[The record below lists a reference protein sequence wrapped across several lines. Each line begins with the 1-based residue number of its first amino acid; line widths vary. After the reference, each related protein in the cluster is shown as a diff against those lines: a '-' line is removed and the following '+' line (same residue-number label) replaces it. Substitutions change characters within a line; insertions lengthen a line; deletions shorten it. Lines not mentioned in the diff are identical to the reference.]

1 MSNIKLNAHTDYEKR
16 IYNNVRNHNLG
27 SFERV
32 WVIGAVNGKAE
43 LFQKICKQI
52 IEKSDFKDR
61 LVFTGNLLGRNDNK
75 VNESKK
81 VIDSALKLRSVFM
94 SNKAFDI
101 GDIVFLRGCYEE
113 LLDKSRELHMSPN
126 PLELVDWMYSR
137 GLDKI
142 LESYNIS
149 SSLLHHAAR
158 DGAAALSRASVD
170 INLAINNN
178 PGHINYMNS
187 LKRLAFNE
195 EKTLLFVSAGIAR
208 DKSLDKQSEE
218 LWWGGGFA
226 DLDKPYNNILR
237 LVRGYDPKGGGIAS
251 GRCGI
256 TLDGGEEQ
264 IVAALISRDGQLLE
278 TIHAN

>member
-1 MSNIKLNAHTDYEKR
+1 MSNINLNAHTDYEKR

-27 SFERV
+27 SLDRV
-32 WVIGAVNGKAE
+32 WVVGAVNGKAE

-94 SNKAFDI
+94 SNNAFDI

-149 SSLLHHAAR
+149 SSLLYNAAR
-158 DGAAALSRASVD
+158 DGAAALSRASVE

-187 LKRLAFNE
+187 LKRLAFNK

-226 DLDKPYNNILR
+226 DLDKPYNDILR

-278 TIHAN
+278 TIQAN

>member
-1 MSNIKLNAHTDYEKR
+1 MSNINLNAHTDYEKR

-27 SFERV
+27 SLDRV
-32 WVIGAVNGKAE
+32 WVVGAVNGKAE
-43 LFQKICKQI
+43 LFQKICKKI

-94 SNKAFDI
+94 SNNAFDI

-149 SSLLHHAAR
+149 SSLLYNAAR
-158 DGAAALSRASVD
+158 DGAAALSRASVE

-187 LKRLAFNE
+187 LKRLAFNK

-208 DKSLDKQSEE
+208 DKPLDKQSEE

-226 DLDKPYNNILR
+226 DLNEPYNNTLR

-251 GRCGI
+251 GKYCI

-264 IVAALISRDGQLLE
+264 VFAALISSDGQLLD
-278 TIHAN
+278 TIQAN

>member
-1 MSNIKLNAHTDYEKR
+1 MSKTKLNAHTDYEKR
-16 IYNNVRNHNLG
+16 IDGNVRNHNLG
-27 SFERV
+27 SLERV

-43 LFQKICKQI
+43 LFQKICNQI
-52 IEKSDFKDR
+52 IEKSDLKDR
-61 LVFTGNLLGRNDNK
+61 LVFTGNLLGRNNNK

-81 VIDSALKLRSVFM
+81 VIDLALNLRSVFM
-94 SNKAFDI
+94 SNNSFDI
-101 GDIVFLRGCYEE
+101 GDVVFLRGCYEE

-158 DGAAALSRASVD
+158 DGALALSRASVE
-170 INLAINNN
+170 INLAIDNN

-187 LKRLAFNE
+187 LKRLAYNE

-208 DKSLDKQSEE
+208 DKPIDKQSEE
-218 LWWGGGFA
+218 LWWGGGFS
-226 DLDKPYNNILR
+226 DLDESYNNISR
-237 LVRGYDPKGGGIAS
+237 LVRGYDPKGGGVVS
-251 GRCGI
+251 GKFGV
-256 TLDGGEEQ
+256 TLDGGEDQ
-264 IVAALISRDGQLLE
+264 VFAALFRRDGQLLE
-278 TIHAN
+278 TIQG

>member
-1 MSNIKLNAHTDYEKR
+1 MSNINLNAHTDYEKR

-27 SFERV
+27 SLDRV
-32 WVIGAVNGKAE
+32 WVVGAVNGKAE

-94 SNKAFDI
+94 SNNAFDI
-101 GDIVFLRGCYEE
+101 GDVVFLRGCYEE

-149 SSLLHHAAR
+149 SSLLYNAAR
-158 DGAAALSRASVD
+158 DGAAALSRASVE

-187 LKRLAFNE
+187 LKRLAFNK

-208 DKSLDKQSEE
+208 DKPLDKQSEE
-218 LWWGGGFA
+218 LWWGGGFS
-226 DLDKPYNNILR
+226 DLNEPYNNTLR

-251 GRCGI
+251 GKYCI

-264 IVAALISRDGQLLE
+264 VFAALISSDGQLLD
-278 TIHAN
+278 TIQAN

>member
-1 MSNIKLNAHTDYEKR
+1 MSNINLNAHTDYEKR

-27 SFERV
+27 SLDRV
-32 WVIGAVNGKAE
+32 WVVGAVNGKAE

-94 SNKAFDI
+94 SNNAFDI

-149 SSLLHHAAR
+149 SSLLYNAAR
-158 DGAAALSRASVD
+158 DGAAALSRASVE

-187 LKRLAFNE
+187 LKRLAFNK
-195 EKTLLFVSAGIAR
+195 EKTLLFVSAGINLLR
-208 DKSLDKQSEE
+208 TPVILNSDLFDKSPFSYPKIVSLNSNSTSQKSPLSLALNE
-218 LWWGGGFA
+218 L
-226 DLDKPYNNILR
+226 
-237 LVRGYDPKGGGIAS
+237 
-251 GRCGI
+251 
-256 TLDGGEEQ
+256 
-264 IVAALISRDGQLLE
+264 LI
-278 TIHAN
+278 

>member
-1 MSNIKLNAHTDYEKR
+1 MSKTKLNAHTDYEN
-16 IYNNVRNHNLG
+16 IIDSNVRNHNLG
-27 SFERV
+27 FLERV

-43 LFQKICKQI
+43 LFQKICNQI
-52 IEKSDFKDR
+52 IEKSDLKDR
-61 LVFTGNLLGRNDNK
+61 LVFTGNLLGRNNNK

-81 VIDSALKLRSVFM
+81 VIDLALNLRAVFM
-94 SNKAFDI
+94 SNNSFDI
-101 GDIVFLRGCYEE
+101 GDVVFLRGCYEE

-158 DGAAALSRASVD
+158 DGALALSRASVE
-170 INLAINNN
+170 INLAIDNN

-187 LKRLAFNE
+187 LKRLAYND

-208 DKSLDKQSEE
+208 NKPIDQQSEE
-218 LWWGGGFA
+218 LWWGGGFS
-226 DLDKPYNNILR
+226 DLDESYNNISR
-237 LVRGYDPKGGGIAS
+237 LVRGYDPKGGGVVS
-251 GRCGI
+251 GKFGV
-256 TLDGGEEQ
+256 TLDGGEDQ
-264 IVAALISRDGQLLE
+264 VFAALFRRDGQLLE
-278 TIHAN
+278 TIQG

>member
-1 MSNIKLNAHTDYEKR
+1 MSNIKFNAHTDYEKR
-16 IYNNVRNHNLG
+16 LSHNVRNHNLG

-32 WVIGAVNGKAE
+32 WVVGAVNGKAE
-43 LFQKICKQI
+43 LFQKICNQI

-61 LVFTGNLLGRNDNK
+61 LVFTGNLLGRNNNK

-81 VIDSALKLRSVFM
+81 VIDTALKLRSVFM

-158 DGAAALSRASVD
+158 EGAAALSRASVE

-178 PGHINYMNS
+178 PGHVNYMKS

-208 DKSLDKQSEE
+208 DKPLDQQSE
-218 LWWGGGFA
+218 
-226 DLDKPYNNILR
+226 
-237 LVRGYDPKGGGIAS
+237 
-251 GRCGI
+251 
-256 TLDGGEEQ
+256 
-264 IVAALISRDGQLLE
+264 
-278 TIHAN
+278 

>member
-43 LFQKICKQI
+43 LFHKICNQI

-149 SSLLHHAAR
+149 SSLLYNAAR
-158 DGAAALSRASVD
+158 DGAAALSRASVE

-208 DKSLDKQSEE
+208 DKPLDKQNEE

-226 DLDKPYNNILR
+226 DLNEPYNNTLR
-237 LVRGYDPKGGGIAS
+237 LVRGYDPKGGGRAS
-251 GRCGI
+251 GKYGI

-264 IVAALISRDGQLLE
+264 VFAALISSDGQLLE
-278 TIHAN
+278 TIQSN

>member
-1 MSNIKLNAHTDYEKR
+1 MSNINLNAHTDYEKR

-27 SFERV
+27 SLDRV
-32 WVIGAVNGKAE
+32 WVVGAVNGKAE

-94 SNKAFDI
+94 SNNAFDI

-149 SSLLHHAAR
+149 SSLLYNAAR
-158 DGAAALSRASVD
+158 DGAAALSRASVE

-208 DKSLDKQSEE
+208 DKPLDKQSEE

-226 DLDKPYNNILR
+226 DLNEPYNNTLR
-237 LVRGYDPKGGGIAS
+237 LVRGYDPKGGGVAS
-251 GRCGI
+251 GKYCI

-264 IVAALISRDGQLLE
+264 VFAALISSDGQLLD
-278 TIHAN
+278 TIQAN

>member
-1 MSNIKLNAHTDYEKR
+1 MSNINLNAHTDYEKR

-27 SFERV
+27 SLDRV
-32 WVIGAVNGKAE
+32 WVVGAVNGKAE

-94 SNKAFDI
+94 SNNAFDI

-149 SSLLHHAAR
+149 SSLLYNAAR
-158 DGAAALSRASVD
+158 DGAAALSRASVE

-187 LKRLAFNE
+187 LKRLAFNK

-208 DKSLDKQSEE
+208 DKPLDKQSEE
-218 LWWGGGFA
+218 LWWGGGFS
-226 DLDKPYNNILR
+226 DLNEPYNNTLR
-237 LVRGYDPKGGGIAS
+237 LVRGYDPKGGGVAS
-251 GRCGI
+251 GKYCI

-264 IVAALISRDGQLLE
+264 VFAALISSDGQLLD
-278 TIHAN
+278 TIQAN

>member
-81 VIDSALKLRSVFM
+81 VIDIALKLRSVFM

-208 DKSLDKQSEE
+208 DKPLDKQSEE

-226 DLDKPYNNILR
+226 DLNEPYNNTLR

-251 GRCGI
+251 GNYGI
-256 TLDGGEEQ
+256 TLDGGEKQ
-264 IVAALISRDGQLLE
+264 VFAALISSDGQLLE
-278 TIHAN
+278 TIQAN

>member
-1 MSNIKLNAHTDYEKR
+1 MSKTKLNDHTDYENR
-16 IYNNVRNHNLG
+16 IDSNVRNHNLG
-27 SFERV
+27 SLERV

-43 LFQKICKQI
+43 LFQNICNQI
-52 IEKSDFKDR
+52 LEKSDLKDR
-61 LVFTGNLLGRNDNK
+61 LVFTGNLLGRNNNK

-81 VIDSALKLRSVFM
+81 VIDLALKLRSDFM
-94 SNKAFDI
+94 SNNSFDI
-101 GDIVFLRGCYEE
+101 GDVVFLRGCYEE

-158 DGAAALSRASVD
+158 DGALALSRASVE
-170 INLAINNN
+170 INLAIDNN

-187 LKRLAFNE
+187 LKRLAYND

-208 DKSLDKQSEE
+208 DKSIDQQSEE
-218 LWWGGGFA
+218 LWWGGGFY
-226 DLDKPYNNILR
+226 DLDESYNNISR
-237 LVRGYDPKGGGIAS
+237 LVRGYDPKGGGVVS
-251 GRCGI
+251 GKFGV
-256 TLDGGEEQ
+256 TLDGGEDQ
-264 IVAALISRDGQLLE
+264 VFAALFRRDGQLLE
-278 TIHAN
+278 TIQG

>member
-1 MSNIKLNAHTDYEKR
+1 MSNINLNAHTDYEKR

-27 SFERV
+27 SLDRV
-32 WVIGAVNGKAE
+32 WVVGAVNGKAE

-94 SNKAFDI
+94 SNNAFDI

-158 DGAAALSRASVD
+158 EGAAALSRASVD

-208 DKSLDKQSEE
+208 DKPLDKQSEE

-226 DLDKPYNNILR
+226 DLNEPYNNTLR

-251 GRCGI
+251 GKYCI

-264 IVAALISRDGQLLE
+264 VFAALISSDGQLLD
-278 TIHAN
+278 TIQAN